1 MTEPLPAIE
10 LRVCPPRGRIELRG
24 DPGDPS
30 FVKKVS
36 DVLGLEPPLVSN
48 TGRSGHD
55 TVILW
60 LGPDAWSIV
69 VPADKENDVARELQ
83 SSLSGLHASVAPVGA
98 GGVTFSLAGPEAAA
112 VLAKGMTLDLYPD
125 RFRAGACAR
134 SLLTRI
140 PVLLHRPG
148 DALAYE
154 ITVPR
159 SYADFARDWL
169 EDASLEYRGAA

>member
-1 MTEPLPAIE
+1 MVEPVPGVG

-24 DPGDPS
+24 DPADPS
-30 FVKKVS
+30 FVKGVS
-36 DVLGLEPPLVSN
+36 DVLGLEPPLVPN
-48 TGRSGHD
+48 TSRSG
-55 TVILW
+55 TQIVILW
-60 LGPDAWSIV
+60 LGPDAWSIE
-69 VPADKENDVARELQ
+69 VPAETENDVARKLEN
-83 SSLSGLHASVAPVGA
+83 SLSGLHASVAPVGA
-98 GGVTFSLAGPEAAA
+98 GGVTFSLAGPRAAD

-134 SLLTRI
+134 SLLARI

-154 ITVPR
+154 VTVPR

-169 EDASLEYRGAA
+169 EDDAFEYRPAR